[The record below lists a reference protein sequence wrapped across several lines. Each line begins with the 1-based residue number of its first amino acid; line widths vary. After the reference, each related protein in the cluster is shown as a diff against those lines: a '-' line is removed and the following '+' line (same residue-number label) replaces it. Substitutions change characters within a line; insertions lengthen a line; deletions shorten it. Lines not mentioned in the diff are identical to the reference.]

1 MGKGIITSNRA
12 KGILAAIFA
21 SVLWSSGGI
30 FIKLL
35 DWNPIAISGSRS
47 LIAVCILIAYSGK
60 PKLTKSKPMIGG
72 AIAYSATVLLF
83 VTANKMTTSANAI
96 LLQYTAPIF
105 VAILGVW
112 LLKEKIHIYDAASI
126 TVVFL
131 GMILF
136 FLGNVNSG
144 NMIGNFLAI
153 LSGLTLACTT
163 IALRME
169 KDAKGIDIPIIGN
182 ILTFLIATPFILNI
196 KPDFKSIVIII
207 ILGIFQLGIS
217 YIFYVYSM
225 KYLTALEA
233 ILITVL
239 EPLLNPLW
247 VFIFSGEKPGLYSI
261 LGGVIVISAVLA
273 RSIYVSKKITVQLN

>member
-1 MGKGIITSNRA
+1 MIKRIITNDRA
-12 KGILAAIFA
+12 KGILAAIMA
-21 SVLWSSGGI
+21 SILWSSGGI
-30 FIKLL
+30 LIKLL

-47 LIAVCILIAYSGK
+47 LIAVGVLIAYSGR
-60 PKLTKSKPMIGG
+60 PNLTKSKPMIGG

-83 VTANKMTTSANAI
+83 VVANKMTTAANAI

-105 VAILGVW
+105 VAILGIW
-112 LLKEKIHIYDAASI
+112 LLKEKIYIYDAASI
-126 TVVFL
+126 SVVFL
-131 GMILF
+131 GMLLF
-136 FLGNVNSG
+136 FIDNVDAG
-144 NMIGNFLAI
+144 NMIGNLLAI

-163 IALRME
+163 IAIRME
-169 KDAKGIDIPIIGN
+169 KDAKSIDIPIMGN

-196 KPDFKSIVIII
+196 TPDFKSIVIII
-207 ILGIFQLGIS
+207 ILGIFQLGLS

-247 VFIFSGEKPGLYSI
+247 VFIFSGEKPGLFSI
-261 LGGVIVISAVLA
+261 FGGLVVISAVLA
-273 RSIYVSKKITVQLN
+273 RSIYVTKKINIQ